1 MGFGTPR
8 PCPLL
13 TQTEDLHVASG
24 MGWNSH
30 PLHPSLYS
38 QSIPGCQPTSGAPYP
53 QAPASMC
60 VPRSPRVNWL
70 WYSCSPLL
78 QALIVGYAFHFP
90 HLLSPVPEAC
100 PAPCPPWPS
109 TVLCRGHLL
118 SLLLSHGEYKDTPRD
133 GLVQLQKSRSV
144 ILNRN
149 KSPGLVINKSGC

>member
-24 MGWNSH
+24 MGWDSH

-90 HLLSPVPEAC
+90 HLLNPQIRCSAHRALSQKHVLHLVLRG
-100 PAPCPPWPS
+100 PA
-109 TVLCRGHLL
+109 LCFAAAIF
-118 SLLLSHGEYKDTPRD
+118 SLFFFPMVSIRTPL
-133 GLVQLQKSRSV
+133 GMA
-144 ILNRN
+144 
-149 KSPGLVINKSGC
+149 